1 MISTNQ
7 RLAFVFGV
15 AALALAGC
23 ANTDGMQGFGG
34 APGRPKTIL
43 VSDFLLSSDLA
54 VIDRGYT
61 ARLERKIGG
70 FPTHERKPRTIERV
84 NDEIVA
90 SIIATVREA
99 GLDAQ
104 PGSEDALRLSD
115 DVLLVGGRL
124 RPSDPAAV
132 AKNKPVVF
140 GSGRVT
146 AEMSVSAFSS
156 LGKKQLLTFSA
167 DAKDA
172 GKPPVGK
179 QAAARNAAIAEA
191 LAAQKSP
198 PEKLSADVE
207 GQARR
212 LGRAVGEKIVA
223 YAKGQ
228 GWLEKPAEAGEAQPE
243 AQADVVKLPEPK
255 PAQKPVAAKKRAAQK
270 PSAQKPEAPEDEEP
284 PDTDVPDQPGNR

>member
-1 MISTNQ
+1 MISTNH
-7 RLAFVFGV
+7 RLAFVCIGV

-23 ANTDGMQGFGG
+23 ANSGGTQFGD
-34 APGRPKTIL
+34 APGRPKTVL
-43 VSDFLLSSDLA
+43 VSDFVLSSDVA

-84 NDEIVA
+84 NDEVVA

-104 PGSEDALRLSD
+104 PGSEDALKLSD

-132 AKNKPVVF
+132 ATNKPVIF
-140 GSGRVT
+140 ATGRVT
-146 AEMSVSAFSS
+146 AEMSVSAFSGR
-156 LGKKQLLTFSA
+156 GKKQLLSFSVE
-167 DAKDA
+167 AKDA
-172 GKPPVGK
+172 GKPLTGK
-179 QAAARNAAIAEA
+179 PAAARNAAIAEA
-191 LAAQKSP
+191 LAAQKAP
-198 PEKLSADVE
+198 PEKLSGDV
-207 GQARR
+207 GAQARR

-228 GWLEKPAEAGEAQPE
+228 DWLEKPAEAGEAQPD
-243 AQADVVKLPEPK
+243 AQAEAVKLPEPR
-255 PAQKPVAAKKRAAQK
+255 PEQKPVVAKKPAAQK

-284 PDTDVPDQPGNR
+284 PDTDVPDQPGKR